1 VINSRRSDAPRPGA
15 PGPDYGA
22 LDIKRD
28 TGTSRR
34 LEEVPPQWS
43 NDGGI
48 LQAYG
53 DIWEVWTDAGVKMI
67 RRLTSTYSYLLLT
80 SRSRCLCA

>member
-1 VINSRRSDAPRPGA
+1 MINSRRSDAPRPGA
-15 PGPDYGA
+15 AGPDYGA

-43 NDGGI
+43 NDGGSCRHKET
-48 LQAYG
+48 YG
-53 DIWEVWTDAGVKMI
+53 KCGQTQV
-67 RRLTSTYSYLLLT
+67 
-80 SRSRCLCA
+80 

>member
-1 VINSRRSDAPRPGA
+1 MINIRRSDAPRPGA

-48 LQAYG
+48 LQA
-53 DIWEVWTDAGVKMI
+53 
-67 RRLTSTYSYLLLT
+67 
-80 SRSRCLCA
+80 